1 MINFL
6 QFLMLSNHA
15 CDLLVE
21 EFDLFNEEQI
31 IPRSDVMLIKFF
43 IDAFMFYVIIL
54 LDIDM
59 DFSITVII
67 FIVKIEFAVLLCFI
81 KVFNATV
88 WAIQINYPNELF
100 ESFVVQ
106 LDFMWPFSVLQSSN
120 LLSNIH

>member
-1 MINFL
+1 
-6 QFLMLSNHA
+6 MLSNHA

-88 WAIQINYPNELF
+88 
-100 ESFVVQ
+100 
-106 LDFMWPFSVLQSSN
+106 
-120 LLSNIH
+120 